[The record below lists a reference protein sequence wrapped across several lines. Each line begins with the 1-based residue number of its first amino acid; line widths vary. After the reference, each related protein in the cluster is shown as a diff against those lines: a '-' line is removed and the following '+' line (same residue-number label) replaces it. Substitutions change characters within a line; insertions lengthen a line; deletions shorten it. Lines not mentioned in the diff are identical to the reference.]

1 MIIDIS
7 ERSKKEMHGEGKTK
21 AWLRLPECAM
31 HDNDLNY
38 VDVIILAYIIDQ
50 VGEEEK
56 ELSANE
62 ISKATGA
69 CKAQVIKSIKN
80 LIANKYITKT
90 TGTNGNKSTYRQ
102 NDVLEPKIG
111 TKKRAERDRK
121 EMVELM
127 DGMLKKEAERR
138 RKEG

>member
-21 AWLRLPECAM
+21 AWLRLPECAL
-31 HDNDLNY
+31 HDNDLSLS
-38 VDVIILAYIIDQ
+38 DVIVLAYIIDQ

-56 ELSANE
+56 ELSAND
-62 ISKATGA
+62 IAKATGISERHTIRA
-69 CKAQVIKSIKN
+69 IKN

-111 TKKRAERDRK
+111 TK
-121 EMVELM
+121 
-127 DGMLKKEAERR
+127 
-138 RKEG
+138 